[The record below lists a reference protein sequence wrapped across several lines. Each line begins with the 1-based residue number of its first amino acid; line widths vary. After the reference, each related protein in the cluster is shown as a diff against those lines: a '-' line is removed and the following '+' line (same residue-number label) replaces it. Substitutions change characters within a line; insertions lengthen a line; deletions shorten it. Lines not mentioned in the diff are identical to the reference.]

1 MYSSSIKIQCVQNV
15 SKTLILFDCREG
27 NFLAEMRV
35 VVRLFIVLLLSTV
48 PNLFFLPTFFFFERC
63 TILCTTLFSSSRGV
77 GVEEEEEME
86 LVVIVVVME
95 VVLVAV
101 AVAVEVAVA
110 VIVVFVVDAQAL
122 VSVQGTVVAAVV
134 VVVVVVVDARALLGK
149 FTLLL
154 ILSSRW
160 PASDASGEGRRLNF
174 PSFLVEPGDSKA
186 LVSGDPSGL
195 IEWRWRLRYSRADV
209 RA

>member
-134 VVVVVVVDARALLGK
+134 VVVDARALLGK

>member
-1 MYSSSIKIQCVQNV
+1 
-15 SKTLILFDCREG
+15 
-27 NFLAEMRV
+27 
-35 VVRLFIVLLLSTV
+35 
-48 PNLFFLPTFFFFERC
+48 
-63 TILCTTLFSSSRGV
+63 
-77 GVEEEEEME
+77 ME

-122 VSVQGTVVAAVV
+122 VSVQGTVVAAVVVV

>member
-1 MYSSSIKIQCVQNV
+1 
-15 SKTLILFDCREG
+15 
-27 NFLAEMRV
+27 
-35 VVRLFIVLLLSTV
+35 
-48 PNLFFLPTFFFFERC
+48 
-63 TILCTTLFSSSRGV
+63 
-77 GVEEEEEME
+77 ME

-122 VSVQGTVVAAVV
+122 VSVQGTVVAA
-134 VVVVVVVDARALLGK
+134 VVVVVDARALLGK